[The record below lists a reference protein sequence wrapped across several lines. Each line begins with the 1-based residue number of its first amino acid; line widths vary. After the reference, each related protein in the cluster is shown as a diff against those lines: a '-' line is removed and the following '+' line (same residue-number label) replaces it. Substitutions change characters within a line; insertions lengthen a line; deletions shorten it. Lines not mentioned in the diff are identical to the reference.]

1 MSLIKVFLICAFI
14 GGVTLCVA
22 SLVTGS
28 GLLYNVGAVIAVTTA
43 VTAMWATA
51 ITELNNHPKEEDQ

>member
-1 MSLIKVFLICAFI
+1 M
-14 GGVTLCVA
+14 TDPLC
-22 SLVTGS
+22 
-28 GLLYNVGAVIAVTTA
+28 VGAVIAVTTA

>member
-1 MSLIKVFLICAFI
+1 MNPIVVFLVCAF
-14 GGVTLCVA
+14 VTALTLCVA
-22 SLVTGS
+22 SLITGS